1 MRNIKYKLYY
11 PSQDKVFE
19 VTNIAFSKEGLIESA
34 SIPIRDASLEY
45 YGITNYTIVLKP
57 EDKIELLE
65 FTGHYDIDGNEIYTG
80 YIVRF
85 AIPNPTGYENYD
97 GEWVDTTQEEPCG
110 EVVFK
115 DGCYCVKYPNGELLP
130 FNTPTA
136 ETCKAPIIE
145 LFEVIGNIYEN
156 KELLEKEITR

>member
-1 MRNIKYKLYY
+1 MRNIKYKLYC
-11 PSQDKVFE
+11 PSHNKVFR
-19 VTNIAFSKEGLIESA
+19 VVNIAFSKEGIIEAVAIPMKDVLPEHYGATDLILDLY
-34 SIPIRDASLEY
+34 P
-45 YGITNYTIVLKP
+45 K
-57 EDKIELLE
+57 DKIELLE

-97 GEWVDTTQEEPCG
+97 GEWVDTTQEKPCG

-115 DGCYCVKYPNGELLP
+115 EGCYCVKYPNGELLP
-130 FNTPTA
+130 FNTPTS
-136 ETCKAPIIE
+136 ETNKAPIIE

-156 KELLEKEITR
+156 KELLDD

>member
-1 MRNIKYKLYY
+1 MRKIKYKVYW
-11 PSQDKVFE
+11 PSHNKVFE
-19 VTNIAFSKEGLIESA
+19 VINIAFNKEGLIDNVC
-34 SIPIRDASLEY
+34 IPMKDVLPEY
-45 YGITNYTIVLKP
+45 YGDTDLVLALYPK
-57 EDKIELLE
+57 DKIELLE
-65 FTGHYDIDGNEIYTG
+65 FAGHYDIDGNEIYEG

-115 DGCYCVKYPNGELLP
+115 EGCYCVKYPNGELLP
-130 FNTPTA
+130 FNTPTS
-136 ETCKAPIIE
+136 ETSKAPIIE

-156 KELLEKEITR
+156 KELLEKDN

>member
-1 MRNIKYKLYY
+1 MRKIKYKAYVKEYDRIILIDRLGLNYDGTT
-11 PSQDKVFE
+11 QE
-19 VTNIAFSKEGLIESA
+19 VLFSRRELG
-34 SIPIRDASLEY
+34 
-45 YGITNYTIVLKP
+45 
-57 EDKIELLE
+57 EDSDEWTDLQAGQFELLE
-65 FTGHYDIDGNEIYTG
+65 FTGHYDIDGNEIYEG

-130 FNTPTA
+130 FNTPTS
-136 ETCKAPIIE
+136 ETNKAPIIE
-145 LFEVIGNIYEN
+145 LFEVIGNTHQN
-156 KELLEKEITR
+156 KELLDD

>member
-1 MRNIKYKLYY
+1 MK
-11 PSQDKVFE
+11 
-19 VTNIAFSKEGLIESA
+19 
-34 SIPIRDASLEY
+34 DALPEY
-45 YGITNYTIVLKP
+45 YGDTNLVLDLYPK
-57 EDKIELLE
+57 DKIELLE
-65 FTGHYDIDGNEIYTG
+65 FTGHYDIDGNEIYEG

-130 FNTPTA
+130 FNAPA
-136 ETCKAPIIE
+136 SETRKTPIIE
-145 LFEVIGNIYEN
+145 MFEVIGNIYEN
-156 KELLEKEITR
+156 KELLK

>member
-1 MRNIKYKLYY
+1 MRNIKYKLYS
-11 PSQDKVFE
+11 PSWNKVFR
-19 VTNIAFSKEGLIESA
+19 VTNIAFNEQGLIETVA
-34 SIPIRDASLEY
+34 VPMKDALPEY
-45 YGITNYTIVLKP
+45 YGDTDFILALYPK
-57 EDKIELLE
+57 DKIELLE
-65 FTGHYDIDGNEIYTG
+65 FTGHYDIDGNEIYEG

-115 DGCYCVKYPNGELLP
+115 EGCYCVKYPNGELLP
-130 FNTPTA
+130 FNTPTS
-136 ETCKAPIIE
+136 ETSKAPIIE

-156 KELLEKEITR
+156 KELLDE

>member
-1 MRNIKYKLYY
+1 MRKIKYKLYS
-11 PSQDKVFE
+11 PSFNKLFKVMSISF
-19 VTNIAFSKEGLIESA
+19 NKEGLIGA
-34 SIPIRDASLEY
+34 ITVPMKDVLPEY
-45 YGITNYTIVLKP
+45 YGDTDLTLDFYP
-57 EDKIELLE
+57 MHKIELLA
-65 FTGHYDIDGNEIYTG
+65 FTGQYDIRGKEIYTG

-97 GEWVDTTQEEPCG
+97 GEWVDTTEQEPCG

-130 FNTPTA
+130 FNTPTS
-136 ETCKAPIIE
+136 ETNKAPIIE

-156 KELLEKEITR
+156 KELLDE

>member
-1 MRNIKYKLYY
+1 MRNIKYKAWVKNPDLNEYIL
-11 PSQDKVFE
+11 QDVLQLD
-19 VTNIAFSKEGLIESA
+19 FSVNNGSFCVA
-34 SIPIRDASLEY
+34 
-45 YGITNYTIVLKP
+45 YTKSFRQSDPFNLALDSYDYNKT
-57 EDKIELLE
+57 ELLE
-65 FTGHYDIDGNEIYTG
+65 FTGHYDIEGNEIYTG

-85 AIPNPTGYENYD
+85 AIPNPTGYEDYD

-130 FNTPTA
+130 FNTPTS
-136 ETCKAPIIE
+136 ETNKAPIIE

-156 KELLEKEITR
+156 RELLND

>member
-1 MRNIKYKLYY
+1 MRNIKYKAYIKEY
-11 PSQDKVFE
+11 DKVVDVDRLGLNADGSVQEIIVSEKELEGKDEWTDFQAGQFE
-19 VTNIAFSKEGLIESA
+19 LM
-34 SIPIRDASLEY
+34 
-45 YGITNYTIVLKP
+45 
-57 EDKIELLE
+57 E
-65 FTGHYDIDGNEIYTG
+65 FTGHYDIDGNEIYEG

-115 DGCYCVKYPNGELLP
+115 EGCYCVKYPNGELLP
-130 FNTPTA
+130 FNTPTS
-136 ETCKAPIIE
+136 ETNKAPIME

-156 KELLEKEITR
+156 KELLK